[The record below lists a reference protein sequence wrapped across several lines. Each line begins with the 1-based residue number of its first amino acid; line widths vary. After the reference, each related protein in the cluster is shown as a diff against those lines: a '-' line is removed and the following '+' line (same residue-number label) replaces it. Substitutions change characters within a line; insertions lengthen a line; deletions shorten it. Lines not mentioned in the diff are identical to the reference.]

1 MNIDTP
7 RLTLHLGRRQLV
19 RLPHSRGARVACRR
33 GAVWITQDED
43 ARDIILAPGQVHAS
57 ATDGLTLIY
66 GLEDAEI
73 DIEESATAA

>member
-1 MNIDTP
+1 MNIDTS
-7 RLTLHLGRRQLV
+7 RLTLHLGPRQIV

-33 GAVWITQDED
+33 GTVWITQDED
-43 ARDIILAPGQVHAS
+43 ASDIILAPGQVHAS

-66 GLEDAEI
+66 GLDDAEI